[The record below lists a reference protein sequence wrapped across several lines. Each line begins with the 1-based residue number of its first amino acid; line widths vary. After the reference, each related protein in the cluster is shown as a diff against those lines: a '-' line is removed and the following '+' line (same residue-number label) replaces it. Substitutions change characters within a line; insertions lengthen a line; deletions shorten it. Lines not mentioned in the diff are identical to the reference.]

1 VLSISLGHGF
11 PYGDVAD
18 CGTRLWVVTDA
29 NVDGDGAT
37 GRALAAQLAREFWD
51 LRDRI
56 SPTAMSIDAALD
68 AALATDGGP
77 VVLADL
83 ADNPGGGA
91 PGDSTFILRRVLERG
106 LTRVVSGAY
115 WDLGAVQVCRE
126 AGEGA
131 MLDLRLGGKVGP
143 TSGDPVDVRV
153 TVRALRESHVQT
165 GLGFRLGMG
174 PTAWVEAAGGVHL
187 VLCSTRSQVYGTD
200 LFTGLGIDVTAAKF
214 VIVKSTQHFH
224 ADFAPIASRV
234 IHVDTPGAVTL
245 GFDRIP
251 FRVRDLDYW
260 PRVADP
266 YAIESARGR

>member
-1 VLSISLGHGF
+1 
-11 PYGDVAD
+11 
-18 CGTRLWVVTDA
+18 
-29 NVDGDGAT
+29 
-37 GRALAAQLAREFWD
+37 
-51 LRDRI
+51 
-56 SPTAMSIDAALD
+56 
-68 AALATDGGP
+68 
-77 VVLADL
+77 
-83 ADNPGGGA
+83 
-91 PGDSTFILRRVLERG
+91 VLERG